1 MNIFYQSQG
10 RSSIQWDR
18 DQKTKDEFS
27 HLFRVFFNL
36 PNSIVL
42 HGKETIQSINQE
54 ALEKIES
61 AESGVK
67 LLTGTTVENL
77 NIAEQSLTLNNGK
90 VLKYGK
96 VLLATGG
103 TPKTLPVLQGASE
116 GKVTTFRSVED
127 FKKLHALVNSA
138 DKKIVIVGGGFL
150 GSELAVA
157 VSHFGTTLSTM
168 WLIIL
173 LLCLVSV
180 CMKSRSNTL
189 LPFF

>member
-1 MNIFYQSQG
+1 MTISVGSLLHIEDNPNPHTSLRI
-10 RSSIQWDR
+10 
-18 DQKTKDEFS
+18 
-27 HLFRVFFNL
+27 LLNC
-36 PNSIVL
+36 NSIVL
-42 HGKETIQSINQE
+42 HGKETIQSIDQE

-67 LLTGTTVENL
+67 LLTGTTVEDL

-103 TPKTLPVLQGASE
+103 IPKTLPVLKGAGE

-127 FKKLHALVNSA
+127 FKKLHSLVKSA

-157 VSHFGTTLSTM
+157 VSHYGTYFLRFAT
-168 WLIIL
+168 L
-173 LLCLVSV
+173 LLLFF
-180 CMKSRSNTL
+180 L
-189 LPFF
+189 LGLF